1 MAPRRSARCV
11 NPANSVNYDNLKLN
25 DVLCPICRSILI
37 EPVTLPCNHGFC
49 SSCFESTVANTN
61 LVCPLCRVRIGSWL
75 RTSKKDNKLV
85 NVVLW
90 NVIQKQFPKQVKNK
104 LDGVEE
110 YPEEVQPPR
119 RITVPG
125 EIRREY
131 EAEKHKTELELQKE
145 RAAEEKASQS
155 LIKKIRDE
163 EEYEE
168 VLREENV
175 RLSEQVAKKLAQEYC
190 FDPGPSSS
198 GVTVKKQGPIDK
210 LLQNLNHKK
219 VTVTIQPGRNAS
231 KEYTC
236 KNLCQNKPIQN
247 VNRLFNTT
255 TASKNIQDKLKKV
268 ITEREAADSNDSIDS
283 ECRFFKPIEPKYVPL
298 PKKVPVIK
306 VPAVTRTVSTVI
318 IGPPKGETNFKHS
331 SLESAFVVVKIMKCP
346 VSTQISKCDTTI
358 TELPPSLQ
366 NVTEN
371 KKLVRCRTPT
381 KRKRGKSPQ
390 VMQKKSKT
398 DRNSPFRG
406 FDSNM
411 NGITTKINGSITH
424 HNKSVGKD
432 IKKRQEDDDFQLAL
446 KLQDELNKRYYNTRN
461 NYSVQIKKPLARQVT
476 LKEIMSQNISKV
488 PQ

>member
-11 NPANSVNYDNLKLN
+11 NPANSINYDNLKLN

-37 EPVTLPCNHGFC
+37 EPVSLPCNHGFC
-49 SSCFESTVANTN
+49 SSCFENTVANTN

-90 NVIQKQFPKQVKNK
+90 KVIQKQFPKQVKNK

-119 RITVPG
+119 IITVPG

-131 EAEKHKTELELQKE
+131 EAEKQKNELELQKE
-145 RAAEEKASQS
+145 RDAEEQASES

-163 EEYEE
+163 EEYEA

-198 GVTVKKQGPIDK
+198 GVTVKKRGPIDK
-210 LLQNLNHKK
+210 LLKNLNHKK
-219 VTVTIQPGRNAS
+219 VTVTIQPGRIAS

-236 KNLCQNKPIQN
+236 KNLCQNKPLQN
-247 VNRLFNTT
+247 NRLFNTT
-255 TASKNIQDKLKKV
+255 TACKNIQDKLKKV

-306 VPAVTRTVSTVI
+306 VPAVTHTVSTVL

-346 VSTQISKCDTTI
+346 VSTKISKCDTTI

-366 NVTEN
+366 KVVEN
-371 KKLVRCRTPT
+371 EKLVRCRTPT
-381 KRKRGKSPQ
+381 KRKRAKSPE
-390 VMQKKSKT
+390 VMQKKNKP

-411 NGITTKINGSITH
+411 NGITTKINGNITH
-424 HNKSVGKD
+424 NNSVGKD
-432 IKKRQEDDDFQLAL
+432 LKKRQEDDDFQLAL
-446 KLQDELNKRYYNTRN
+446 KLQGELNKRYYNTRN
-461 NYSVQIKKPLARQVT
+461 NFNVQIKKPLARQVT

-488 PQ
+488 PR